1 MNSRSRRLSI
11 ANSTKDAS
19 PDRAGLETILSTKGQ
34 IVLPSELR
42 ETLGLKPGA
51 RFLIEERDGG
61 ILLRPRPVKTKT
73 LEALRGCINYAGRA
87 VSFEEMDSAIMA
99 EAARRNR
106 RSCEKE

>member
-1 MNSRSRRLSI
+1 
-11 ANSTKDAS
+11 
-19 PDRAGLETILSTKGQ
+19 
-34 IVLPSELR
+34 
-42 ETLGLKPGA
+42 LGLKPGA